1 VKLKIMVLVV
11 LGVAGAAA
19 SFALGANGSSHG
31 HKAACRR
38 TVLVGTASVPQSFT
52 VTLSRTWRHT
62 SLKPGQSVHVTMGSS
77 GQTIRFTGVGC
88 VGDDGTV
95 TVDVAGFQVVQQR
108 GNRGGGTTT
117 TTTVPAPTTPAPTT
131 TTTDSD

>member
-1 VKLKIMVLVV
+1 MKLKIMVLMA
-11 LGVAGAAA
+11 LGVAGAGA
-19 SFALGANGSSHG
+19 SFALAANNSSHG

-38 TVLVGTASVPQSFT
+38 TVLVGTASVPQSFD

-95 TVDVAGFQVVQQR
+95 TVSVAGFQVVQHR
-108 GNRGGGTTT
+108 DRGGTTT
-117 TTTVPAPTTPAPTT
+117 TEPPTT
-131 TTTDSD
+131 TTAPSTTTSD